1 MMCEKQELLITY
13 LYDEVSAE
21 DRQAWDAHLRE
32 CAECRD
38 ELEGLRS
45 TRGHLA
51 LWAPPEP
58 DLGFRVIRGGAAPAP
73 ALPRRMRFAPA
84 FAFAA
89 AAVVVLAV
97 AAAIA
102 NIEIRYG
109 SDGMVVR
116 TGWAR
121 ADAQPAVQTAA
132 TPTAG
137 GPDAAADFTA
147 LNRRLDQLESALAS
161 QPAGSAATQASDRTG
176 MADTEMLR
184 RVREIVSE
192 AESRQR
198 VTMAQVLLQAVNDF
212 ERQRRIDLAAL
223 QQGIGNERAL
233 TNAEM
238 AQTRDIVNHLMRVA
252 TKQEK

>member
-1 MMCEKQELLITY
+1 MMCEKQELLIAY
-13 LYDEVSAE
+13 LYDEVSPE
-21 DRQAWDAHLRE
+21 DRQGCEAHLRQ

-38 ELEGLRS
+38 EMEGLRS

-73 ALPRRMRFAPA
+73 ALPRRMRLAPA
-84 FAFAA
+84 FGFAA
-89 AAVVVLAV
+89 AAVIVLAV

-102 NIEIRYG
+102 NVELRYG
-109 SDGMVVR
+109 SDGVVVR

-121 ADAQPAVQTAA
+121 SDAQPAAQTASTPAAGA
-132 TPTAG
+132 T
-137 GPDAAADFTA
+137 DAAAHFTA
-147 LNRRLDQLESALAS
+147 LNQRLDQLESALAA
-161 QPAGSAATQASDRTG
+161 QPGAVATQTGAGTG
-176 MADTEMLR
+176 MSDTEMLR
-184 RVREIVSE
+184 RVREIVTE

-238 AQTRDIVNHLMRVA
+238 AQTRDIVNQLMRVA
-252 TKQEK
+252 TRQEK